1 MYRKGK
7 PNMKLSKLFLLSAV
21 ITAMIL
27 ASCSSDDPIK
37 ERNKAIEKLYKK
49 NTVKVAL
56 VTSYG
61 EETSQEILGV
71 QLALKK
77 IRQEN
82 ICSKNIE
89 LVTFEDNAKP
99 AKAMNIAY
107 QIAAD
112 KGISTVIGH
121 DYSDISI
128 PCSVIYQYYGIL
140 MLNPDATAPTLTN
153 NKNDLIFRNIP
164 TDTDSGT
171 KVAELC
177 QQNNFNNI
185 LIYNANSAYGN
196 SLANAFE
203 FVAGKADI
211 NVVNRDS
218 FERKS
223 PESTFNQKIRSWTNN
238 YIFDAIFLA
247 ATEPDISVII
257 NCIRNNGITVP
268 VIGADS
274 FENPKFL
281 QNLSTNEN
289 NRLFAVSNFNINSE
303 NPEFRSFRKEFKE
316 EYQSEPDLNAC
327 QGYDFMMVYAK
338 ALQKANSA
346 IPEKVA
352 QVMMSQSWNEAAGPY
367 TFTENGDINGKKIFI
382 KKFKDGMLIE
392 E

>member
-7 PNMKLSKLFLLSAV
+7 LDMKLSKLFLLLSV
-21 ITAMIL
+21 FTVMVL

-37 ERNKAIEKLYKK
+37 ERNKAIEKLYRK
-49 NTVKVAL
+49 NSVKVAL

-61 EETSQEILGV
+61 KETSQEILGV

-77 IRQEN
+77 IRQEK
-82 ICSKNIE
+82 ICSANID

-99 AKAMNIAY
+99 ANAMNIAY

-112 KGISTVIGH
+112 KEISAVIGH

-140 MLNPDATAPTLTN
+140 MLNPNATAPTLTN

-185 LIYNANSAYGN
+185 LIYNANSTYGN

-203 FVAGKADI
+203 FVAGRLDI

-223 PESTFNQKIRSWTNN
+223 PESSYSQKIRSWTNN

-257 NCIRNNGITVP
+257 DCIRDNGITVP

-274 FENPKFL
+274 FENSRFL
-281 QNLSTNEN
+281 QHLSPKEN
-289 NRLFAVSNFNINSE
+289 DRVFAVSNFNINSE
-303 NPEFRSFRKEFKE
+303 NPQFKAFRKEFKE
-316 EYQSEPDLNAC
+316 EYQEEPDLSAC
-327 QGYDFMMVYAK
+327 QGYDFMMVYARS
-338 ALQKANSA
+338 LQEANSA

-352 QVMMSQSWNEAAGPY
+352 QVMVSMSWNEAAGPY
-367 TFTENGDINGKKIFI
+367 SFTENGDIEGKKISI